1 MNMSNFYSSV
11 EYLEIEAKLKILAS
25 DIWDNAIKMP
35 QIEEWLSQF
44 DGQILSAEEEKLYMA
59 LALSKFIFFSQ
70 RMIRE
75 MLISLYRDYFRTP
88 IIHEIRK
95 KNNHTTNFELLNKL
109 YEDELKAS
117 RFISVGNP
125 AESGAHLLYIFRQ
138 VNDLKKSLFRDL
150 YHAFKAETDENGEI
164 KWIARDSKIKRYV
177 FFDDFVGGGTQIT
190 GYLKE
195 TLNNIRHHNPDV
207 KIIFMSIFSTAKGLN
222 ILNQPD
228 VFNGNAICL
237 FELDESYKS
246 CTPGARYF
254 EKIKWFNIDNF
265 KKIIEH
271 YGSSLYPNPLGHSDC
286 ELLIG
291 FSHNTPN
298 NTLPVFWKEGY
309 IPETHNSWFPIFKR
323 FEKNYGSVRS

>member
-1 MNMSNFYSSV
+1 MNDFFSSAD
-11 EYLEIEAKLKILAS
+11 YLEIESKLKILAS

-35 QIEEWLSQF
+35 QIEAWLSQF
-44 DGQILSAEEEKLYMA
+44 TGQILSEEEEKLYMS

-95 KNNHTTNFELLNKL
+95 ANNHTTNFELLNNL
-109 YEDELKAS
+109 YNEELKLS

-138 VNDLKKSLFRDL
+138 VNDLKKFLFRDL
-150 YHAFKAETDENGEI
+150 YHAFNAESDENGKI
-164 KWIARDSKIKRYV
+164 KWIARDINIKRYV

-190 GYLKE
+190 GYLKD
-195 TLNNIRHHNPDV
+195 TLANIKENNPD
-207 KIIFMSIFSTAKGLN
+207 IQISFISIFSTTQGLEV
-222 ILNQPD
+222 LNHPN
-228 VFNGNAICL
+228 VFDGNAVCL
-237 FELDESYKS
+237 FELDESFKS
-246 CTPGARYF
+246 CTSGARYF
-254 EKIKWFNIDNF
+254 KKVEWFNMENF

-271 YGSSLYPNPLGHSDC
+271 YGSPLYSNPFGHSDC

-298 NTLPVFWKEGY
+298 NTLPVFWKDGY
-309 IPETHNSWFPIFKR
+309 IPEMSNSWFPIFKR